1 MGYRIYKNRLKLDK
15 IPDPIER
22 RENITK
28 EILKDSTILPK
39 PLGYKDID
47 IAFKDWVEND
57 LGIVYEGKKL
67 DTIALF
73 SNQRFSEY
81 MQSWQNTDND
91 KNMMLNFKVITR
103 ENNPSQGTMQGGN
116 MNIPGDI
123 DFLMK
128 KVIMN
133 DKNGRP
139 YILEYRMKQPY
150 CIDLNYTVSV
160 VTNKYN
166 LLNEFNMMVNDKF
179 KAIQCYIAPNG
190 HFMPMKLENISDE
203 SEYNLNDRQFFS
215 QSFQI
220 TVQGYV
226 LSEEDF
232 RVEEKPIIRFTCF
245 GAGEAGSKSS
255 VDMIEEE
262 EPVCPPHNPYY
273 YQGVTLK
280 IDFDPCEEMV
290 EFNLPIPMEITNIE
304 TENLIS
310 YKLYVG
316 NVLIEDVPT
325 LENPISVKEG
335 EKITIKNAKK
345 RRKIDSEYNPAFAFM
360 SIYGYNPTVVF
371 DENLDNPESEL
382 DITQQ
387 DVEYVVNKKT
397 H

>member
-1 MGYRIYKNRLKLDK
+1 MGYKTYKNKLKLNK
-15 IPDPIER
+15 VPDPIER

-28 EILKDSTILPK
+28 EVLKDTTILPK

-81 MQSWQNTDND
+81 MQSWENTDND

-150 CIDLNYTVSV
+150 CVDLNYTVSV

-166 LLNEFNMMVNDKF
+166 LLNEFNMMVNNKF
-179 KAIQCYIAPNG
+179 KTIQCYIAPNG
-190 HFMPMKLENISDE
+190 CFMPMKLENITDE

-215 QSFQI
+215 QSFEI
-220 TVQGYV
+220 TVQAYII
-226 LSEEDF
+226 SEDDF
-232 RVEEKPIIRFTCF
+232 RVEEKPIIRFSCF
-245 GAGEAGSKSS
+245 DVGTKSS

-290 EFNLPIPMEITNIE
+290 EFNLPIPMEIIDIT

-310 YKLYVG
+310 YKLYIG
-316 NVLIEDVPT
+316 NILIEETPS
-325 LENPISVKEG
+325 ENTVSVKEG
-335 EKITIKNAKK
+335 DKISIRNAKK
-345 RRKIDSEYNPAFAFM
+345 RCKIDSDHNPTFAHM
-360 SIYGYNPTVVF
+360 TIRGYNPKVVF
-371 DENLDNPESEL
+371 DKNLDNPESEL
-382 DITQQ
+382 DVTQE
-387 DVEYVVNKKT
+387 DIEYVVNEKT